1 MKKQTK
7 KYLIAIDGPS
17 AAGKSTIAR
26 IIAQKLGYLY
36 IDTGAMYR
44 AIALKVIQNNLSP
57 DKKDAIILLT
67 SKTRIDLRPADDGC
81 SVLLDGIDVSKKI
94 RSTKISQVAS
104 QVSIIPEVRSILVR
118 VQQCLGKNGGVIME
132 GRDIGSK
139 VFPDA
144 DLKIFLDASEPTRA
158 KRRFAENKK
167 KSGSLNLAK
176 TLQEIRQRDQRDRTR
191 QASPLI
197 QTKDSTYLDS
207 SGKTIT
213 QVVSEIIDRI
223 NYLKGEKVNS
233 NSTMTAKEKKK

>member
-1 MKKQTK
+1 
-7 KYLIAIDGPS
+7 
-17 AAGKSTIAR
+17 
-26 IIAQKLGYLY
+26 
-36 IDTGAMYR
+36 
-44 AIALKVIQNNLSP
+44 
-57 DKKDAIILLT
+57 
-67 SKTRIDLRPADDGC
+67 
-81 SVLLDGIDVSKKI
+81 
-94 RSTKISQVAS
+94 
-104 QVSIIPEVRSILVR
+104 
-118 VQQCLGKNGGVIME
+118 ME

-167 KSGSLNLAK
+167 KSSSLNLAK

-197 QTKDSTYLDS
+197 QTKDATYLDS

-223 NYLKGEKVNS
+223 NYLKG
-233 NSTMTAKEKKK
+233 KKLVAIQQ

>member
-1 MKKQTK
+1 ME
-7 KYLIAIDGPS
+7 
-17 AAGKSTIAR
+17 
-26 IIAQKLGYLY
+26 
-36 IDTGAMYR
+36 
-44 AIALKVIQNNLSP
+44 
-57 DKKDAIILLT
+57 
-67 SKTRIDLRPADDGC
+67 
-81 SVLLDGIDVSKKI
+81 IDVSKKI
-94 RSTKISQVAS
+94 RSIKISRVAS

-118 VQQCLGKNGGVIME
+118 VQQRLGKNGGVIME

-167 KSGSLNLAK
+167 KSSSLNLAK

-197 QTKDSTYLDS
+197 QTKDATYLDS

-223 NYLKGEKVNS
+223 NYLKG
-233 NSTMTAKEKKK
+233 KKLVAIQQ